1 MKPIDVSRAR
11 RLESL
16 PIDVISVQSQVVYG
30 RVGNNVAAPT
40 LQRRGWRV
48 AQVPTV
54 LLSNTPHYPT
64 LHGGALPVE
73 WFSGLLRGLVERGA
87 LQQAR
92 AVLCGYIGQPGTA
105 RALAQW
111 LSEQRAGDPGLLVC
125 IDPVLGDLDNG
136 LYVDAGLPLVYRE
149 QLLPLARGLTPNHFE
164 LETLVGARLHG
175 IDEVVDAARGLLELG
190 PEWIGV
196 TSAAPDATPAGQL
209 QVALVT
215 RRDAQVLRHARL
227 DVAVK
232 GTGDLFSAELLAGLL
247 AGRALYPA
255 ARQACA
261 QVQRA
266 LRRTEAFGWEELA
279 LPADRPVPDTDAKD
293 TDRTAEADHA
303 PDAGQRVARRRT
315 QSR

>member
-1 MKPIDVSRAR
+1 MKTLPIDATSVPQ
-11 RLESL
+11 LKPL

-73 WFSGLLRGLVERGA
+73 WFAGWLRGLVERGA
-87 LQQAR
+87 LRQAR
-92 AVLCGYIGQPGTA
+92 AVLCGYIGQPETA

-111 LSEQRAGDPGLLVC
+111 LWATRASHPELLVC
-125 IDPVLGDLDNG
+125 IDPVLGDLDTG
-136 LYVDAGLPLVYRE
+136 LYVDVGLPAVYRE

-164 LETLVGARLHG
+164 LETLAGAPLHG
-175 IDEVVDAARGLLELG
+175 IDELVDAARTLLELG
-190 PEWIGV
+190 PEWIAV
-196 TSAAPDATPAGQL
+196 TSAAPSTAPAHQL

-215 RRDAQVLRHARL
+215 RRDAHVLRHARL

-247 AGRALYPA
+247 AGRGLHPA

-266 LRRTEAFGWEELA
+266 LRRTRAFGWEELA
-279 LPADRPVPDTDAKD
+279 LPADRSAPGTDTDAGH
-293 TDRTAEADHA
+293 TPE
-303 PDAGQRVARRRT
+303 AGQRVARRRT